1 MLKKVG
7 RILLGILLISLMVFS
22 CVYVIV
28 RNKNTT
34 SSKAGTIT
42 VIVNNI
48 NDEVVE
54 KRRIEYKKDDTLFE
68 VLNNSYTL
76 VYSQTT
82 YGHYLLGIS
91 NDTFKIETNGK
102 TSWIWLEVAY
112 LKDTLSYSDTIDFND
127 YEKQNVT
134 TGIDGISLKD
144 NMIIALNERDNQ
156 HNTSMFNDQ
165 VVFYNTSILDT
176 VFHIIV
182 YVVSGLFVLGI
193 IIFLIINRK
202 GKNHITIPELCIL
215 AFMTVLLFVQEE
227 LFTFIPNF
235 QFTFLLLAVYV
246 VVFGYKKTSLIILAH
261 VLLDNMFMGSLTPIV
276 MIPMWMG
283 YMIYTG
289 VICLLK
295 DKKLWILVLGGAL
308 SAYLYCMLFLVTNAI
323 FLDINLYVY
332 WISDIPFEVMLVS
345 CTSFTLIYL
354 YKPLSKKLGELWRHE
369 NPLDTSEAI
378 DNQDNGEI

>member
-22 CVYVIV
+22 CVYVIIK
-28 RNKNTT
+28 NNNTT

-82 YGHYLLGIS
+82 YGHFLLGIS

-102 TSWIWLEVAY
+102 SSWIWLEVAY

-202 GKNHITIPELCIL
+202 GKNPITIPELCIL

-289 VICLLK
+289 VIWLLK

>member
-1 MLKKVG
+1 
-7 RILLGILLISLMVFS
+7 MVFS

-28 RNKNTT
+28 KNKNTT

-54 KRRIEYKKDDTLFE
+54 KRRIEYKEDDTLFE

-82 YGHYLLGIS
+82 YGHFLLGIS

-102 TSWIWLEVAY
+102 SSWIWLEVAY

-202 GKNHITIPELCIL
+202 GKNPITIPELCIL

-227 LFTFIPNF
+227 LFSFIPNF

-289 VICLLK
+289 VIWLFK
-295 DKKLWILVLGGAL
+295 DQKLWILVLGGAL

-369 NPLDTSEAI
+369 NPLDVSDTI

>member
-28 RNKNTT
+28 KNKNTT

-54 KRRIEYKKDDTLFE
+54 KRRIEYKEDDTLFE

-82 YGHYLLGIS
+82 YGHFLLGIS

-102 TSWIWLEVAY
+102 SSWIWLEVAY

-202 GKNHITIPELCIL
+202 GKNPITIPELCIL

-227 LFTFIPNF
+227 LFSFIPNF

-289 VICLLK
+289 VIWLFK
-295 DKKLWILVLGGAL
+295 DQKLWILVLGGAL

-369 NPLDTSEAI
+369 NPLDVSDTI

>member
-82 YGHYLLGIS
+82 YGHFLLGIS

-102 TSWIWLEVAY
+102 SSWIWLEVAY

-165 VVFYNTSILDT
+165 VVFYNTSVLDT

-202 GKNHITIPELCIL
+202 GKNPITIPELCIL

-227 LFTFIPNF
+227 LFSFIPNF

-289 VICLLK
+289 VIWLLK